1 MKIEH
6 NSKRFII
13 NKLKIKKLF
22 NSTPHLHCKI
32 DKWLKQE
39 TIDFN
44 RFKYYDKNIY
54 KIYSYEKNHLLK

>member
-6 NSKRFII
+6 NSKKFII

-22 NSTPHLHCKI
+22 NSTPHLHYKI

-54 KIYSYEKNHLLK
+54 KVYLCEKNNLLK

>member
-6 NSKRFII
+6 NSKKFII

-22 NSTPHLHCKI
+22 NSTPYLHYKI
-32 DKWLKQE
+32 DKWLKEE

-44 RFKYYDKNIY
+44 RKSIFR
-54 KIYSYEKNHLLK
+54 SF

>member
-6 NSKRFII
+6 NSKKFII

-22 NSTPHLHCKI
+22 NSTPHLHYKI

-54 KIYSYEKNHLLK
+54 KIYSCEKNNLLK